1 MRTGAW
7 AIAVAL
13 LALGGGPASAD
24 AIAGRARLIDGD
36 TIEVAGVSVRL
47 HGIDAPETGQS
58 CTDRDGRDFA
68 CGVRATDALRGLIGK
83 AEVACEGD
91 EHDRYG
97 RLVAIC
103 RTGGAGGGLDL
114 NREMVRLGMAVAY
127 EEYSDDYLPEQIEAF
142 KAGRGIWGGTFD
154 RPAAVRAARWQTAR
168 QEAPQGCPIKGNV
181 SRAGRIYHAP
191 WSEWYDRTRIDTAR
205 GERWFCSED
214 EAIRAGW
221 RAPYR

>member
-1 MRTGAW
+1 VRTGAW

-36 TIEVAGVSVRL
+36 TIEVAGTTVRL
-47 HGIDAPETGQS
+47 HGIDAPETGQR
-58 CTDRDGRDFA
+58 CEDGDGRDFP
-68 CGVRATDALRGLIGK
+68 CGVRATDTLRGLIGSG
-83 AEVACEGD
+83 EVSCEGS

-97 RLVAIC
+97 RLIAVC
-103 RTGGAGGGLDL
+103 RARKGGLDL
-114 NREMVRLGMAVAY
+114 NREMVRLGQAVAY

-142 KAGRGIWGGTFD
+142 KTGRGLWAGTFD
-154 RPAAVRAARWQTAR
+154 RPATVRAARWQAA
-168 QEAPQGCPIKGNV
+168 QQKAPRGCPIKGNI
-181 SRAGRIYHAP
+181 SKAGRVYHAP